1 MRFPI
6 WRIGV
11 FIAAVVWPLLWLY
24 QAWAEVLGPDPG
36 KVLVDRLGLGALVLL
51 LVTLSVTPLQKLTGW
66 AGWVA
71 VRRQLGLWCFAYVV
85 LHLSSYTAF
94 ILGFDWSQLG
104 VELRKRPY
112 ISIGTLGFLCLLA
125 MAVTSNRYSQR
136 RLGSRWKKLHRL
148 AYVVL
153 GLGLLHMLW
162 IVRADLKEWA
172 VYASIG
178 ILLLVL
184 RIPPVTR
191 RIPRLMAKKPSSAR
205 KAKLSV
211 DGKS

>member
-1 MRFPI
+1 MRFPL

-11 FIAAVVWPLLWLY
+11 FIAAAVWPLLWLY
-24 QAWAEVLGPDPG
+24 QAWEDVLGPDPG
-36 KVLVDRLGLGALVLL
+36 KVLVDRLGLGTLVLL
-51 LVTLSVTPLQKLTGW
+51 LITLSMTPVQKLTGW

-71 VRRQLGLWCFAYVV
+71 VRRQLGLWCFTYVV
-85 LHLSSYTAF
+85 LHLIGYTAF

-112 ISIGTLGFLCLLA
+112 IIVGALGFLCLLA
-125 MAVTSNRYSQR
+125 LAVTSNRYSQR
-136 RLGSRWKKLHRL
+136 RLGSGWKKLHRL

-178 ILLLVL
+178 ALLLVL
-184 RIPPVTR
+184 RVPPVAR
-191 RIPRLMAKKPSSAR
+191 RIPRLKAKKTPSAR
-205 KAKLSV
+205 KA
-211 DGKS
+211 

>member
-1 MRFPI
+1 MRYPL

-11 FIAAVVWPLLWLY
+11 FIVAAVWPLLWLY
-24 QAWAEVLGPDPG
+24 QAWIFALGPDPG
-36 KVLVDRLGLGALVLL
+36 KVLVDRLGVGTLILL
-51 LVTLSVTPLQKLTGW
+51 LITLSMTPLQRLTGW
-66 AGWVA
+66 AGWIA

-85 LHLSSYTAF
+85 MHLSAYLVF
-94 ILGFDWSQLG
+94 ILGLDWSQLG

-112 ISIGTLGFLCLLA
+112 IIVGSLGFLGLLA
-125 MAVTSNRYSQR
+125 LAITSNRYSQR

-148 AYVVL
+148 AYGVL

-172 VYASIG
+172 IYASIG
-178 ILLLVL
+178 ALLLVL

-191 RIPRLMAKKPSSAR
+191 RIPRLIAKKNTFCN
-205 KAKLSV
+205 KSV
-211 DGKS
+211 INP

>member
-1 MRFPI
+1 MRF
-6 WRIGV
+6 WRLAV
-11 FIAAVVWPLLWLY
+11 FIVAAIWPLLWLY
-24 QAWAEVLGPDPG
+24 QAWADVLGPDPG
-36 KVLVDRLGLGALVLL
+36 KVLVDRLGLGTLILL
-51 LVTLSVTPLQKLTGW
+51 LITLSMTPLQKLTGW

-85 LHLSSYTAF
+85 LHMCGYMAF

-112 ISIGTLGFLCLLA
+112 IIVGALGFLGLLA
-125 MAVTSNRYSQR
+125 LALTSNRYSQR

-172 VYASIG
+172 VYAFIG
-178 ILLLVL
+178 ALLLVL
-184 RIPPVTR
+184 RLPSVAR
-191 RIPRLMAKKPSSAR
+191 RIPRFKTGKSSSAR
-205 KAKLSV
+205 KA
-211 DGKS
+211 

>member
-1 MRFPI
+1 MRFAV
-6 WRIGV
+6 WRIFV
-11 FIAAVVWPLLWLY
+11 FIVIAVWPLLWLY
-24 QAWAEVLGPDPG
+24 QAWADVLGPDPG
-36 KVLVDRLGLGALVLL
+36 KVLVDRLGLGTLVLL
-51 LVTLSVTPLQKLTGW
+51 LITLSMTPLQKLTGW
-66 AGWVA
+66 AGWIA

-85 LHLSSYTAF
+85 LHLSGYTAF

-112 ISIGTLGFLCLLA
+112 IIVGTLGFLCLLA
-125 MAVTSNRYSQR
+125 LAVTSNRYSQR

-148 AYVVL
+148 VYVIL

-178 ILLLVL
+178 ALLLVL

-191 RIPRLMAKKPSSAR
+191 RIPRLLGKKPVLQEKR
-205 KAKLSV
+205 
-211 DGKS
+211 

>member
-1 MRFPI
+1 MRFLF

-11 FIAAVVWPLLWLY
+11 FIAAAVWPLLWLY
-24 QAWAEVLGPDPG
+24 QAWEDVLGPDPG
-36 KVLVDRLGLGALVLL
+36 KVLVDRLGLGTLVLL
-51 LVTLSVTPLQKLTGW
+51 LITLSMTPVQKLTGW

-85 LHLSSYTAF
+85 LHLSGYTAF

-112 ISIGTLGFLCLLA
+112 IIVGTLGFLCLLA
-125 MAVTSNRYSQR
+125 LAVTSNRYSQR
-136 RLGSRWKKLHRL
+136 RLGARWKKLHRL
-148 AYVVL
+148 SYVVL

-172 VYASIG
+172 VYASISA
-178 ILLLVL
+178 LLLVL
-184 RIPPVTR
+184 RLPPVTR
-191 RIPRLMAKKPSSAR
+191 RIPRLIAKKTPSAR
-205 KAKLSV
+205 KA
-211 DGKS
+211 